1 DVYIALNKFE
11 NANDLL
17 KPLAQKQPNNAI
29 VTLNYAN
36 VLYKAGQ
43 HAQAIEVLKDYL
55 MINPDSVLGHQ
66 LISDAYAASQQPMQ
80 MHQAN
85 AEFYQLLSIHQK
97 AIDELQFAY
106 NYAENYLTKQR
117 IRARINQLREKQ
129 LQMSQM

>member
-1 DVYIALNKFE
+1 
-11 NANDLL
+11 
-17 KPLAQKQPNNAI
+17 
-29 VTLNYAN
+29 
-36 VLYKAGQ
+36 
-43 HAQAIEVLKDYL
+43 
-55 MINPDSVLGHQ
+55 
-66 LISDAYAASQQPMQ
+66 MQ